1 MTSTWYL
8 LVLKMTGQS
17 KTTATAKQKQNKGVH
32 IVDKHLAS
40 IGFENDWAK
49 QNKTTTT
56 KQNKNNKTKQKQ
68 TNKQTTRM
76 QGCARSLET
85 LASIRFEMAQQKKN
99 KQTKQKQTNKINK

>member
-56 KQNKNNKTKQKQ
+56 KQNNNNKTKQKQ
-68 TNKQTTRM
+68 TNKQ
-76 QGCARSLET
+76 QGC
-85 LASIRFEMAQQKKN
+85 KGVHVV
-99 KQTKQKQTNKINK
+99 